1 MVVLA
6 TDLLSAYAPIGYT
19 GSRGFTGSSGNA
31 GFTGSMGTVTT
42 SATAPGSPTV
52 GTIWFDNDDGT
63 VYIYYNDGTSSQ
75 WVEIGN
81 SNYISKAAGANTQ
94 VQYNSSDVLA
104 GSANFTYNGTN
115 LTVASGNIIDSK
127 GDVRDIPLNTIASFS
142 NYTLVASDGGKF
154 ISTTSSTITVPPSVF
169 TAGEAVSIYN
179 NTGSFSVIIEQGS
192 GVTIYQAGTSN
203 TGQRL
208 LDMYG
213 VATIL
218 CVAANTFVISGA
230 GLT

>member
-6 TDLLSAYAPIGYT
+6 TDILSAFSPIGYT
-19 GSRGFTGSSGNA
+19 GSRGFTGSASSQA
-31 GFTGSMGTVTT
+31 GFTGSAATVATSTT
-42 SATAPGSPTV
+42 PPAGAVDGN
-52 GTIWFDNDDGT
+52 IWFDEDDGT

-81 SNYISKAAGANTQ
+81 SNYIPAAAGSNTH
-94 VQYNSSDVLA
+94 VQYNSSGTLT

-127 GDVRDIPLNTIASFS
+127 GDVRDLVLNSQSSAYVLT
-142 NYTLVASDGGKF
+142 ASDAGKVIDITVGGVTVPNAVF
-154 ISTTSSTITVPPSVF
+154 STGDAISIFNDSTSNQTITQGGSV
-169 TAGEAVSIYN
+169 TMYL
-179 NTGSFSVIIEQGS
+179 
-192 GVTIYQAGTSN
+192 AGTAT
-203 TGQRL
+203 TGNRTLAQR
-208 LDMYG
+208 G
-213 VATIL
+213 IATVL